1 MVFTAP
7 GKINLYLKV
16 IQSRDDGY
24 HEIETLFE
32 KISIFDEISI
42 DFSGN
47 TTFIV
52 CDDPRVPTD
61 KNSLLGRAARMFSEK
76 SGKDDKFS
84 ISVKKIIPVSAG
96 LGGGSSDAAALLKGL
111 NEMTEYP
118 LDKETL
124 LDIARELGADI
135 PFFMEKYSF
144 AYGTGRGD
152 IIKNADMDLNISH
165 ILINPSFEV
174 STRDIYGKTA
184 AFGLTNSNGIDTM
197 VSTFS
202 GINNIKRL
210 AENLHNDLQ
219 TIVLHD
225 FPVVEEILSI
235 LKKTGAEGVLLSG
248 SGPSGF
254 GIFSRDKIEHAREA
268 LERDLSDKNAWRIYV
283 ADTYIE

>member
-1 MVFTAP
+1 M
-7 GKINLYLKV
+7 
-16 IQSRDDGY
+16 
-24 HEIETLFE
+24 
-32 KISIFDEISI
+32 
-42 DFSGN
+42 
-47 TTFIV
+47 
-52 CDDPRVPTD
+52 
-61 KNSLLGRAARMFSEK
+61 
-76 SGKDDKFS
+76 
-84 ISVKKIIPVSAG
+84 
-96 LGGGSSDAAALLKGL
+96 
-111 NEMTEYP
+111 
-118 LDKETL
+118 
-124 LDIARELGADI
+124 
-135 PFFMEKYSF
+135 
-144 AYGTGRGD
+144 
-152 IIKNADMDLNISH
+152 
-165 ILINPSFEV
+165 
-174 STRDIYGKTA
+174 
-184 AFGLTNSNGIDTM
+184 TNSNGIDTM